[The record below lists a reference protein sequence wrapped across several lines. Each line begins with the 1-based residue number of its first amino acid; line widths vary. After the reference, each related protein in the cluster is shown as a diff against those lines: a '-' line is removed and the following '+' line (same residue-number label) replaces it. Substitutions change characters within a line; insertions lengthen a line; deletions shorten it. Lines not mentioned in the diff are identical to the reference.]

1 MDGRYWLRRGFVR
14 HFCVII
20 SVQAHRA
27 LGGYRRL
34 RTRTWLGLN
43 SRQWISAEWTVVGS
57 ADAQQ
62 TAIHAL
68 AAGCADRRQSEAL
81 GPKVKGSDARQI
93 AASHPNSAGASAVA
107 ASSTRPTAKGPDARQ
122 IAANCPNSAR
132 ARGVDASSTR
142 PTAKDPEAP
151 QIAVN
156 YPNSIAASAVGPRAI
171 RPDAAERK
179 VVLHS
184 QAFRARWL
192 CASCS
197 KKLPHIKSLRTLFWF
212 KPSSIMYTNQ
222 RIKQHYHA

>member
-81 GPKVKGSDARQI
+81 GPKVKGSNARQIDASYPNSAGPNAVSASCIRPSVNGLNARQI
-93 AASHPNSAGASAVA
+93 AAS
-107 ASSTRPTAKGPDARQ
+107 
-122 IAANCPNSAR
+122 CPNS
-132 ARGVDASSTR
+132 
-142 PTAKDPEAP
+142 
-151 QIAVN
+151 
-156 YPNSIAASAVGPRAI
+156 VGHS
-171 RPDAAERK
+171 AAERK
-179 VVLHS
+179 VALHR
-184 QAFRARWL
+184 QAFRAQWL
-192 CASCS
+192 CAPCPTSNHCAHCSGLNRHQSCT
-197 KKLPHIKSLRTLFWF
+197 PI
-212 KPSSIMYTNQ
+212 N
-222 RIKQHYHA
+222 A